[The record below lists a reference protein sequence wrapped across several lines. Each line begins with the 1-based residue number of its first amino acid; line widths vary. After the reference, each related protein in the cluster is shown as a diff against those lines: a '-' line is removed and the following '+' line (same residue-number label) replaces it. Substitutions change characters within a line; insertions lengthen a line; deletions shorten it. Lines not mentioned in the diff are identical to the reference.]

1 MEARVDTRASP
12 QAEQRPWR
20 RACVWLAFLGPFF
33 FLTYGLANWWSASL
47 AHVDSLAFEWER
59 RIPFWDWT
67 ILPYMSID
75 AFYAVSL
82 FVCATKA
89 ELDTHAKRLLMAT
102 CVSVLCFFLFPLRFS
117 FDRPVTDGFNGA
129 LFTAL
134 AGFDKPFNQAPSLHI
149 SLLVLLWLVYGRHLR
164 GVGLWLLHIWFF
176 LIGVS
181 VLTTFQHHAIDV
193 VGGLVVAVACVYVF
207 PDAPHGWRR
216 SIGSGSARGQP
227 LALFYGAAGAAVWL
241 AAVLLGGWA
250 WLLSWPGTALLLLA
264 LAYSHF
270 GVNVFQK
277 HGGRTSW
284 AARTL
289 LLPYQL
295 GAFASS
301 RWFTRAIPAR
311 AEVAPGVWI
320 GRVPGRE
327 ALDGMAVLDLTAE
340 FHAAPQRHTR
350 YESVPMLDLRAPSP
364 AQLAAA
370 VDALERL
377 RAHGPVLV
385 HCALGYSRSALV
397 IGAWLLRR
405 GLAADTAQALA
416 ILRRAR
422 PQVVLNQGQLAL
434 LEAQAHG

>member
-1 MEARVDTRASP
+1 MTASP
-12 QAEQRPWR
+12 APAGRPWR
-20 RACVWLAFLGPFF
+20 RACAWLAFLGPFF

-47 AHVDSLAFEWER
+47 PQVGSVVFAWER
-59 RIPFWDWT
+59 HIPFWDWT

-82 FVCATKA
+82 FVCATKV

-102 CVSVLCFFLFPLRFS
+102 CVSVLFFFLFPLRFS
-117 FDRPVTDGFNGA
+117 FDRPATEGFNGA

-149 SLLVLLWLVYGRHLR
+149 SLLVILWLVYARHLR
-164 GVGLWLLHIWFF
+164 GAGLWLLHLWFF

-193 VGGLVVAVACVYVF
+193 VGGLLVALACVYVF

-216 SIGSGSARGQP
+216 APAPAAHGQP
-227 LALFYGAAGAAVWL
+227 LALLYGIGGAACWIAA
-241 AAVLLGGWA
+241 ALLGGWA
-250 WLLSWPGTALLLLA
+250 WLLAWPGTALLLVA
-264 LAYSHF
+264 LAYGHF
-270 GVNVFQK
+270 GVHIFQK
-277 HGGRTSW
+277 HGGRASW

-295 GAFASS
+295 GALASS
-301 RWFTRAIPAR
+301 RWFTRAIAAR
-311 AEVAPGVWI
+311 AEVVPGVWI

-327 ALDGMAVLDLTAE
+327 ALGGMAVLDLTAE
-340 FHAAPQRHTR
+340 FHAAPQRRAH
-350 YESVPMLDLRAPSP
+350 YDSVPMLDLRAPST
-364 AQLAAA
+364 AQLDAA

-377 RAHGPVLV
+377 HAKAPVLV

-397 IGAWLLRR
+397 IAAWLLRR
-405 GLAADTAQALA
+405 GLAADAAQALS

-422 PQVVLNQGQLAL
+422 PQVALNQAQLAL
-434 LEAQAHG
+434 LETRAHA

>member
-1 MEARVDTRASP
+1 MEMRARPLDSTA
-12 QAEQRPWR
+12 AAGRPWR
-20 RACVWLAFLGPFF
+20 RACLWLAFLGPFF
-33 FLTYGLANWWSASL
+33 FLSYGLANWWSASL
-47 AHVDSLAFEWER
+47 PQVGSLAFGWER
-59 RIPFWDWT
+59 HIPFWDWT

-102 CVSVLCFFLFPLRFS
+102 CVSVLFFLLFPLRFS
-117 FDRPVTDGFNGA
+117 FERPETSGFNGA

-164 GVGLWLLHIWFF
+164 GLGLWLLHFWFL

-193 VGGLVVAVACVYVF
+193 LTGLLVALACVYVF
-207 PDAPHGWRR
+207 PDAPHGWQRAQATGTR
-216 SIGSGSARGQP
+216 ATP
-227 LALFYGAAGAAVWL
+227 LALFYGAAGAACWG
-241 AAVLLGGWA
+241 AAALLGGWA
-250 WLLSWPGTALLLLA
+250 WLLAWPGTASLLVA

-270 GVNVFQK
+270 GVSVFQK

-295 GAFASS
+295 GAWTSS
-301 RWFTRAIPAR
+301 RWFTRAIPQR
-311 AEVAPGVWI
+311 AEVVAGVWI

-340 FHAAPQRHTR
+340 FPGAPQRRSR

-364 AQLAAA
+364 AQLDAA

-377 RAHGPVLV
+377 HGHGPVLV

-405 GLAADTAQALA
+405 RLAPDAGAALA

-422 PQVVLNQGQLAL
+422 PQVVLTQAQLSL
-434 LEAQAHG
+434 LEAQRHD

>member
-1 MEARVDTRASP
+1 MEALATPLDSP
-12 QAEQRPWR
+12 AAAGRPWR
-20 RACVWLAFLGPFF
+20 RACAWLAFLGPFF

-47 AHVDSLAFEWER
+47 PHVGSLAFEWER
-59 RIPFWDWT
+59 HIPFWDWT

-82 FVCATKA
+82 FMCVTKT

-102 CVSVLCFFLFPLRFS
+102 CVSVLFFFLFPLRFS
-117 FDRPVTDGFNGA
+117 FDRPETAGFNGA

-149 SLLVLLWLVYGRHLR
+149 SLLVVLWLVYARHLR
-164 GVGLWLLHIWFF
+164 GLARWLLHIWFF

-181 VLTTFQHHAIDV
+181 VLTTFQHHAIDI
-193 VGGLVVAVACVYVF
+193 VGGLLVAVACVYVF

-216 SIGSGSARGQP
+216 AEAPSARGKP
-227 LALFYGAAGAAVWL
+227 LALFYGLAGALLW
-241 AAVLLGGWA
+241 AAAALLGGWA
-250 WLLSWPGTALLLLA
+250 WLLTWPGTALLLVA

-270 GVNVFQK
+270 GVSVFQK

-289 LLPYQL
+289 LLPYQM
-295 GAFASS
+295 GAWTSS
-301 RWFTRAIPAR
+301 RWFTRAIAAR

-327 ALDGMAVLDLTAE
+327 ALAGMAVLDLTAE
-340 FHAAPQRHTR
+340 FHAAPHKRAH
-350 YESVPMLDLRAPSP
+350 YESVPMLDLRAPSR
-364 AQLAAA
+364 AQLDAAI
-370 VDALERL
+370 DALERL

-397 IGAWLLRR
+397 IAGWLLRR
-405 GLAADTAQALA
+405 GLAADAAQALA
-416 ILRRAR
+416 MLRQAR
-422 PQVVLNQGQLAL
+422 PQVVLNHAQLTL
-434 LEAQAHG
+434 LETRAHG